1 MTTTFKVLS
10 KNEVEQFM
18 ELGWVKVEEAFP
30 RDVALEAQQI
40 VWEGVEK
47 RGVLQHD
54 KSTWNEEMVRINE
67 NYENDEFQKCNT
79 QRLADAIED
88 LVGEGEWATKA
99 VFGETDKK
107 IGFGWWPV
115 NFSLG
120 ADQPWDVP
128 TTGWHWDGIHF
139 RHHVDSPEQGLL
151 CLNFFSEIGEKGG
164 GTLVA
169 EGSHKLVAK
178 FLSEQPEG
186 IELGDGIKQLNQ
198 RHPWLSELTGQT
210 QDNAGNR
217 VEQFMENTYCDESGI
232 NLKVVETTGS
242 PGDVILCH
250 PFLYHAASQNHSG
263 IPRFMCNRTTPLK
276 ERMNFQREDG
286 NYSPL
291 ELSIKNAISNSSLV
305 K

>member
-1 MTTTFKVLS
+1 MTTYKVLS

-18 ELGWVKVEEAFP
+18 ELGWVKVDEAFP
-30 RDVALEAQQI
+30 REVALEAQQI

-47 RGVLQHD
+47 RGVLQRD
-54 KSTWNEEMVRINE
+54 KSTWNEEMVQINE
-67 NYENDEFQKCNT
+67 NYEHDEFQKCNT
-79 QRLADAIED
+79 KRLADAIED
-88 LVGEGEWATKA
+88 LVGEGAWATRA
-99 VFGETDKK
+99 VLGETNKK

-120 ADQPWDVP
+120 ADKTWDVP

-139 RHHVDSPEQGLL
+139 RHHVNSPEQGLL
-151 CLNFFSEIGEKGG
+151 CLNFFSEIRKKGG

-178 FLSEQPEG
+178 FLNEHPEG

-198 RHPWLSELTGQT
+198 RHSWLSELTGQVKN
-210 QDNAGNR
+210 DEVNR
-217 VEQFMENTYCDESGI
+217 IERFMENTYCDESGI

-276 ERMNFQREDG
+276 GRMNFQREDG

-291 ELSIKNAISNSSLV
+291 ELSIKNAISNGSLI